1 MQRSATEGKTF
12 PLGENYENF
21 LESKQEWINDQ
32 YLYAVNV
39 ANAKVIDQSG
49 LDVEST
55 IAETLADTT
64 IEAMNY
70 ESINVEEYTEEIIA
84 QSALSEI
91 MGNIDSLSNKGKN
104 AAITR
109 KHGYKINASS
119 LDRTFYCRQ
128 R

>member
-1 MQRSATEGKTF
+1 MSIGTTEGKTF
-12 PLGENYENF
+12 PLEENYENF

-55 IAETLADTT
+55 IALALADTA
-64 IEAMNY
+64 IESINH
-70 ESINVEEYTEEIIA
+70 EPINVEEYTEEIIA
-84 QSALSEI
+84 KSALSEI

-109 KHGYKINASS
+109 KHGYKDKEKILKS
-119 LDRTFYCRQ
+119 LETL
-128 R
+128 